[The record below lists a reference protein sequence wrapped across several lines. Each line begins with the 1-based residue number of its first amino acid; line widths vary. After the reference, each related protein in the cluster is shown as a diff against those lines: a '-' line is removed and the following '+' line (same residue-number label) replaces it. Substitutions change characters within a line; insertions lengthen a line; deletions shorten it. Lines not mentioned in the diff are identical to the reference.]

1 MNIKN
6 IHLVYYS
13 ATFSTRRVV
22 REIASQFQKPVKEYD
37 ITSDML
43 KDDVSLGSEEDLLI
57 VGVPSYAG
65 RVPEMAVRSLRRFLG
80 NNIPAFIV
88 SVYGNRAYDDALIE
102 MIRS

>member
-43 KDDVSLGSEEDLLI
+43 KDDVSLGSEEDLLMWEYLPML
-57 VGVPSYAG
+57 V
-65 RVPEMAVRSLRRFLG
+65 EFLKWQ
-80 NNIPAFIV
+80 FV
-88 SVYGNRAYDDALIE
+88 H
-102 MIRS
+102 